1 LQSVSNSINHL
12 NFNVMNTM
20 QRSYPVGIQTFE
32 RIINERRVYI
42 DKTDLV
48 WKLAHVAPFIFL
60 SRPRR
65 FGKSLLT
72 TTLESYFEGKKNLF
86 EGLKIMELEKEW
98 KSYPVIHLDLSMA
111 KNCDDV
117 EMLRDSLKF
126 VLRPYLELYNY
137 NNDGQQPGKLFAE
150 IIRKASNNINGNVVV
165 LIDEYDSPLL
175 DVLYDREG
183 LLTYKKVMQEFYQ
196 PLKACEKMIK
206 FCFITGI
213 TKFSQLSIFSTLNN
227 IMNLSMH
234 PDFAAICGITE
245 HELTYDMAEDIAML
259 AKQEECSPEEMHQKL
274 KMMYDGY
281 HFSENSE
288 DIYNPYSLMNCFAQK
303 RVKDFWFES
312 GTTSFLFKQI
322 QHFGTDITS
331 LNNIEA
337 SESDFYLPTE
347 VLDNALPLL
356 YQSGYLTIKGYF
368 KESESYI
375 LGIPNNEVMVG
386 LTRGLLPM
394 YSGIRSDSVKL
405 GCAFKIFKALNSG
418 NIDQAL
424 SELQAF
430 LAGVPYV
437 DGFKKKLSEAA
448 TREGFWEYTMYLILS
463 MMNIYVQTQ
472 VRCHGGRIDM
482 AVFSATTTYIFEFKL
497 NGSAKSALEQIDE
510 KHYSDPFTT
519 SPNPVVKIGVSFD
532 LDQWNIRDW
541 MIG

>member
-1 LQSVSNSINHL
+1 
-12 NFNVMNTM
+12 M
-20 QRSYPVGIQTFE
+20 
-32 RIINERRVYI
+32 
-42 DKTDLV
+42 V
-48 WKLAHVAPFIFL
+48 WRLAHAAPYVFL

-72 TTLESYFEGKKNLF
+72 TTLESYFEGRKDLF
-86 EGLKIMELEKEW
+86 EGLKIMELEQEW
-98 KSYPVIHLDLSMA
+98 KSYPVIHLDLSTA
-111 KNCDDV
+111 KNQDNPN
-117 EMLRDSLKF
+117 MLSET
-126 VLRPYLELYNY
+126 LRFRLRYDCKQFKVDGSDLTPGKYLEAIITSAAEQFG
-137 NNDGQQPGKLFAE
+137 GQ
-150 IIRKASNNINGNVVV
+150 VVI
-165 LIDEYDSPLL
+165 LIDEYDAPLL
-175 DVLYDREG
+175 DVLHEKEE
-183 LLTYKKVMQEFYQ
+183 LMAYKKVMQEFYQ
-196 PLKACEKMIK
+196 PLKACERMIK

-245 HELTYDMAEDIAML
+245 KELASDMAEDIAML
-259 AKQEECSPEEMHQKL
+259 AEYEECSTEEMHQKL
-274 KMMYDGY
+274 KLMYDGY
-281 HFSENSE
+281 HFSEKSE

-303 RVKDFWFES
+303 RVKDYWFES
-312 GTTSFLFKQI
+312 GTSSFLFRQI

-331 LNNIEA
+331 LDNIEA

-356 YQSGYLTIKGYF
+356 YQAGYLTIKGYS
-368 KESESYI
+368 KESEAYR
-375 LGIPNNEVMVG
+375 LGIPNKEVMVG

-405 GCAFKIFKALNSG
+405 GCAFKIYKALNTG
-418 NIDQAL
+418 NVDQAMR
-424 SELQAF
+424 ELQAF

-437 DGFKKKLSEAA
+437 DGFKKKLAEAA

-497 NGSAKSALEQIDE
+497 NGAAQSALEQIDE
-510 KHYSDPFTT
+510 KHYSDPFATA
-519 SPNPVVKIGVSFD
+519 PNPVVKIGVSFD
-532 LDQWNIRDW
+532 LDQWNIKDW
-541 MIG
+541 LVG